1 MNIHPMR
8 LGAALCVGAALLP
21 LKLHAG
27 DCAPQFP
34 RPRIVTPD
42 GAAIPVGGGIL
53 VEHTT
58 NTNGAALEA
67 APIKA
72 WRFAQGKRRVA
83 PKERELAPGLT
94 VLEVAGTSLENG
106 RGHTL
111 RGFTRAKDGPVA
123 PTVPKVKAVELVKS
137 HAGYRVNTHVT
148 VELEE
153 AIPAALFLVVFD
165 GEGKPRSFGRSQRAS
180 TSVEVYSAGECI
192 TSPQGTLPTHPGD
205 TVRLAWVDDTGLM
218 SPMSE
223 AKTVKAAA
231 RDGPPSAP

>member
-1 MNIHPMR
+1 MTSHPMHLR
-8 LGAALCVGAALLP
+8 AALFVAAALLP
-21 LKLHAG
+21 QGLHAG
-27 DCAPQFP
+27 DCAPRFP

-53 VEHTT
+53 VEETA

-72 WRFAQGKRRVA
+72 WRFAEGKRRVA

-94 VLEVAGTSLENG
+94 VLEVVGTRLENAS
-106 RGHTL
+106 GHTL
-111 RGFTRAKDGPVA
+111 RGFTRAKDA
-123 PTVPKVKAVELVKS
+123 PAAPPAPKVKAVELVKS
-137 HAGYRVNTHVT
+137 HAGYRVNTHLT
-148 VELEE
+148 VELED
-153 AIPAALFLVVFD
+153 ASPAGLFLVVFD

-192 TSPQGTLPTHPGD
+192 TSPQGTIPTQPGD
-205 TVRLAWVDDTGLM
+205 TVRLAWVDDTGVM
-218 SPMSE
+218 SPMSQ
-223 AKTVKAAA
+223 ALMVKSRA